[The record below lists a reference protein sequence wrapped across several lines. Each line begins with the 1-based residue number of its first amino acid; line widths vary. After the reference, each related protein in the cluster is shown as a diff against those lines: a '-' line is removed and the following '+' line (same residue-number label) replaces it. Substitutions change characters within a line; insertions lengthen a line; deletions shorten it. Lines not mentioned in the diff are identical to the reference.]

1 MKKPEVYELIK
12 QIEYFYNIALN
23 INANI
28 KSMQDPDNPDPTQTS
43 IRRFNAFKEQVDQH
57 IADIID
63 ELQQAKNG
71 ALS

>member
-1 MKKPEVYELIK
+1 MKQPEVYELIK
-12 QIEYFYNIALN
+12 QIEYFYDITAN

-28 KSMQDPDNPDPTQTS
+28 ARLNAHENPNPTASS
-43 IRRFNAFKEQVDQH
+43 IKRFLIFKEQVDTH

-63 ELQQAKNG
+63 ELQTAKNG